1 MYRTEIIQS
10 LVNKINAKSYLE
22 IGIDNGINFS
32 NIVCDKKVSVDPNT
46 NTSAMHHV
54 TSDAFFDSNTDTF
67 DVIFIDGLHHAD
79 QVYRDIENSLKIL
92 APNGYIICHD
102 MNPIKEEHQTI
113 PFVSGTWNGNC
124 WEAFVQL
131 RSEHDDLEM
140 YVVDTDQGC
149 GVISRGHQDVLK
161 LHGIEIN
168 YKNFD
173 LNRKEW
179 LNLISVE
186 QFVKKTYTDYSNAVT
201 SILNKFINKPND
213 PENNFLLA
221 LYYDSIGQTASAV
234 SYYLRTAERT
244 SNDLLKYECL
254 LKAAGCFEKQGTRKF
269 TVKGLLQQAVALMP
283 KRPEAYFKLSAFY
296 ESETNNDGRWVEAY
310 TIASVGLSVAEFENL
325 PALRTSINF
334 PGKYG
339 LLFQKAH
346 TAWWCGLCED
356 SKNMFLDLYTNYDM
370 DDNYRA
376 TVYNNLLNL
385 NAFVT
390 HKIINYNNSQ
400 IEDLKY
406 KFADCEIIER
416 NYSEA
421 FQDMFVLTMLNGK
434 KNGTYI
440 EIGAGD
446 AFYGNNSYLLESKFG
461 WKGVSFDIEEDFVNK
476 FLNERKNT
484 CVLRDARLVNYET
497 FLPSIGIG
505 KHVDY
510 LQIDCDPPE
519 VSYQVLLNIP
529 FDTMTFSVITFEH
542 DHYTNR
548 NNSYR
553 QRARDYLKSH
563 GYVLVAGNI
572 SPDDS
577 RPYEDWFVHPDH
589 VDSEILKK
597 MMSTEDSTKNARK
610 YMLSNE

>member
-1 MYRTEIIQS
+1 MYRTEIIQ
-10 LVNKINAKSYLE
+10 LIINKVNAKSYLE
-22 IGIDNGINFS
+22 IGVDNGINFS
-32 NIVCDKKVSVDPNT
+32 NIICEKKVSVDPNT

-54 TSDAFFDSNTDTF
+54 TSDDFFISNTDMF

-79 QVYRDIENSLKIL
+79 QVYRDIENSLKFL
-92 APNGYIICHD
+92 NPGGYIVCHD
-102 MNPIKEEHQTI
+102 MNPIKEEHQII
-113 PFVSGTWNGNC
+113 PFVSGTWNGDC
-124 WEAFVQL
+124 WKAFVQI
-131 RSEHDDLEM
+131 RTERNDLEM
-140 YVVDTDQGC
+140 YVIDTDQGC
-149 GVISRGHQDVLK
+149 GVITRGHQNL
-161 LHGIEIN
+161 IN
-168 YKNFD
+168 VPTTDLTYKNFD
-173 LNRKEW
+173 INRKEW

-186 QFVKKTYTDYSNAVT
+186 QFAKKVTTDYSSAVS

-221 LYYDSIGQTASAV
+221 LYYDGIGQTASAV

-244 SNDLLKYECL
+244 PNDLLKYECL
-254 LKAAGCFEKQGTRKF
+254 LKAAECFEKQGTRKF

-283 KRPEAYFKLSAFY
+283 KRPEAYFKLSSFY
-296 ESETNNDGRWVEAY
+296 ENETTNDGRWVESY
-310 TIASVGLSVAEFENL
+310 TIASVGLSVSDFDNL
-325 PALRTSINF
+325 PSLRTKINF

-346 TAWWCGLCED
+346 TAWWCGLCEE

-370 DDNYRA
+370 NENYRA
-376 TVYNNLLNL
+376 TVYNNLLSL

-390 HKIINYNNSQ
+390 QKIVNYNNTQ
-400 IEDLKY
+400 AGKLRF
-406 KFADCEIIER
+406 KFANHEMIDQ

-421 FQDMFVLTMLNGK
+421 YQDMFVLTMLNGK

-461 WKGVSFDIEEDFVNK
+461 WKGVSFDIEQQFVNK
-476 FLNERKNT
+476 FLNERKNP

-497 FLPSIGIG
+497 FLPSVGIG

-529 FDTMTFSVITFEH
+529 FDTMQFSVITFEH

-553 QRARDYLKSH
+553 QRARDYLKSY

-577 RPYEDWFVHPDH
+577 RPYEDWFVHPDY
-589 VDSEILKK
+589 VDPEILKV
-597 MMSTEDSTKNARK
+597 MMEVGDETKNARK
-610 YMLSNE
+610 YMLNK